1 MYKCKICGNE
11 FELKIEEHYVS
22 RDPGEER
29 LGFASLNA
37 VVKENK
43 LYDAFDCPYCGCQ
56 NIMQERKPLW
66 TADEETPCIEL
77 AKEPVEN
84 DGSNGEFL
92 SLDEEGIAI

>member
-11 FELKIEEHYVS
+11 FELKIKEHYVS

-37 VVKENK
+37 VVQERK
-43 LYDAFDCPYCGCQ
+43 LYDAFDCPHCGCQ

-66 TADEETPCIEL
+66 TADVEIIDGEKVIECN
-77 AKEPVEN
+77 E
-84 DGSNGEFL
+84 GNGEVL
-92 SLDEEGIAI
+92 SLDEEGIVI